1 MSGTAPASVSVWA
14 SASASASSAK
24 PSFAAI
30 TAAPAKAPVVKAKP
44 PKPLSVPT
52 KTYGESYRVPVA
64 IPEHRKELS
73 AGDYVVTTDLTRK
86 NKPIVLRVKRVFVH
100 PNGVF
105 EEVEFE
111 NNLPGRTA
119 YLSNYGKTY
128 HPALTMLHVA
138 TNQRGVVFDMTHNN
152 NITTYFVKMKG
163 VVYYPTDASMK
174 GFQKEF

>member
-1 MSGTAPASVSVWA
+1 MSGNTA
-14 SASASASSAK
+14 SALSSGPASSAK

-30 TAAPAKAPVVKAKP
+30 TAAPVKAKAPVAKANPTKP
-44 PKPLSVPT
+44 PSVPT

-64 IPEHRKELS
+64 IPEHRKELN
-73 AGDYVVTTDLTRK
+73 AGDNVVTTDLTRK
-86 NKPIVLRVKRVFVH
+86 NKPIVLCVKRVFVH
-100 PNGVF
+100 PNGVL

-111 NNLPGRTA
+111 NGLPGRTA

-128 HPALTMLHVA
+128 HPALTMRHVA
-138 TNQRGVVFDMTHNN
+138 TNQRGVVFDMTHKN

-163 VVYYPTDASMK
+163 VVYYPTDESMK

>member
-1 MSGTAPASVSVWA
+1 MSGTASVWA
-14 SASASASSAK
+14 SASASSVK

-44 PKPLSVPT
+44 PKPFSVPT

-64 IPEHRKELS
+64 IPEHRKELK
-73 AGDYVVTTDLTRK
+73 AGD
-86 NKPIVLRVKRVFVH
+86 VLRVKRVFVH
-100 PNGVF
+100 PNGTF

-128 HPALTMLHVA
+128 HPALTMRHVE
-138 TNQRGVVFDMTHNN
+138 TNQQGVVFDMTHKN
-152 NITTYFVKMKG
+152 NITTYFVRMKG
-163 VVYYPTDASMK
+163 AVYYPTDASMK